1 MPPPEIPPFPA
12 FVAAPDLHE
21 TIALPGLGIEHH
33 VRVPSAAT
41 GGQLCLIE
49 EVTAA
54 GAGPP
59 RHVHKAQTEVFRFLE
74 GDYLVEIDGQPL
86 PAPPG
91 TVAVVPPGRPH
102 AFKNRGTTPGRLIFL
117 LTPAA
122 DAEGFFRSLAR
133 LLAEGPPD
141 PVRLNAE
148 LARFGFE
155 IVGPPL
161 A

>member
-1 MPPPEIPPFPA
+1 MAAPEIPPFPA

-33 VRVPSAAT
+33 LRVPSAAT

-49 EVTAA
+49 EVTAP

-59 RHVHKAQTEVFRFLE
+59 RHLHRTQTELFRFLD
-74 GDYLVEIDGQPL
+74 GDYVLEIDGQPL

-91 TVAVVPPGRPH
+91 TVAVVPPGRAH
-102 AFKNRGTTPGRLIFL
+102 AFKNRGSAPARLLAL
-117 LTPAA
+117 LTPAEE
-122 DAEGFFRSLAR
+122 AEALFRSLAR
-133 LLAEGPPD
+133 LLAEGATD
-141 PVRLNAE
+141 PARLNAA
-148 LARFGFE
+148 LGRFGFE

-161 A
+161 P

>member
-1 MPPPEIPPFPA
+1 MAAIPVFPA
-12 FVAAPDLHE
+12 FLAAPGLHE
-21 TIALPGLGIEHH
+21 TIVLPGLGIEHR

-49 EVTAA
+49 EATAP

-59 RHVHKAQTEVFRFLE
+59 RHVHKGQTEVFSFLE
-74 GDYLVEIDGQPL
+74 GDYVVEIDGQPM

-102 AFKNRGTTPGRLIFL
+102 AFKNRGATTGRFLFL
-117 LTPAA
+117 LTPAG
-122 DAEGFFRSLAR
+122 DTEGFFRRLAA

-141 PVRLNAE
+141 PARLNAE
-148 LARFGFE
+148 LARFDFE
-155 IVGPPL
+155 ITGPPIG
-161 A
+161 